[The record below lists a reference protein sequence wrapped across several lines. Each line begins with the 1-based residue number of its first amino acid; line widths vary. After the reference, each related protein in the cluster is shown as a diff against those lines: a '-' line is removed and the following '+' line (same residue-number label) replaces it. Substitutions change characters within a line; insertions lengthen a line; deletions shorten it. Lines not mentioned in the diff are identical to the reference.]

1 MEALIAYWPY
11 LAVLAVLAG
20 LWIWSAV
27 KKARFR
33 RERDKARTLET
44 LLQPRETVRC
54 ICPQRS
60 GRWILTSKRLIIEE
74 KNGYT
79 ALPFGKIKRL
89 TGKDASGKAT
99 TAPAKMAS
107 VTVKADREF
116 TLHSGDEAFVELV
129 RQLKTKTAKKKPRK
143 K

>member
-11 LAVLAVLAG
+11 LTALAVLAG
-20 LWIWSAV
+20 LWIYSAV

-33 RERDKARTLET
+33 RERDKTRTLET
-44 LLQPRETVRC
+44 LLQPKETVRC
-54 ICPQRS
+54 VCTQRG
-60 GRWILTSKRLIIEE
+60 GRWILTSKRLIIED

-89 TGKDASGKAT
+89 AGHDAAGKAT
-99 TAPAKMAS
+99 AAPAKMAC
-107 VTVKADREF
+107 VTVKTDREF

-129 RQLKTKTAKKKPRK
+129 RQLKTKTTKKKTK
-143 K
+143 KS